1 MRMRTLHIA
10 SAAFMAALLP
20 GASWAQDCTPDARRV
35 VDAIYRQVLERNA
48 NGEGSTAVS
57 QLNSGSTNVRELV
70 RNIAKSNEHRQRFIT
85 GAPSNQVTYAYRHLL
100 GREPDP
106 GGLQAHT
113 QVLASEDI
121 NAVIDNIID
130 SAEYQQL
137 YSDDTVPGARLRY
150 CAAGSSSSSAAS
162 GARMRFQG
170 MDANRN
176 GVIERSEWNGSNQ
189 SFDVHDWNNDGV
201 LSREEVRLG
210 GRRGARIAAED
221 DFNPNGPAT
230 WTTRNFEILDRNN
243 DNRISSSEWYYAPEY
258 FRRAD
263 RDRNGSLS
271 AAEFTGTGTG
281 GSPVWDDDRD
291 DSFENLDVNNNGRIE
306 QREWH
311 GTLDAF
317 RWMDRN
323 GDNWLS
329 RAEVVGETSGQPTF
343 DTFASLDYNKNNSL
357 EFAEWRWSRRSFD
370 RYDANGDSRVT
381 RQEFA
386 AGGGTPTATTVR

>member
-1 MRMRTLHIA
+1 
-10 SAAFMAALLP
+10 
-20 GASWAQDCTPDARRV
+20 
-35 VDAIYRQVLERNA
+35 
-48 NGEGSTAVS
+48 
-57 QLNSGSTNVRELV
+57 
-70 RNIAKSNEHRQRFIT
+70 
-85 GAPSNQVTYAYRHLL
+85 
-100 GREPDP
+100 
-106 GGLQAHT
+106 
-113 QVLASEDI
+113 
-121 NAVIDNIID
+121 
-130 SAEYQQL
+130 
-137 YSDDTVPGARLRY
+137 
-150 CAAGSSSSSAAS
+150 
-162 GARMRFQG
+162 MRFQG

-189 SFDVHDWNNDGV
+189 SFNVHDWNNDGV

-210 GRRGARIAAED
+210 GRRGARVAAED

-243 DNRISSSEWYYAPEY
+243 DNRISSSEWYYAPEF

-291 DSFENLDVNNNGRIE
+291 DGFDNLDVNNNGRIE

-311 GTLDAF
+311 GTADAF

-343 DTFASLDYNKNNSL
+343 DSFASLDYNKNNSL

-370 RYDANGDSRVT
+370 RYDTNGDSRVT